1 MRIIYPVL
9 EPGGKYLMR
18 NRKKPEML
26 LLLMAVLSILIVSSG
41 CISENGETDAIS
53 PLNISSPTVSTEIMR
68 TPVTAVTSFPDNDT
82 SMVSPLITPTE
93 TNTRIVNIT
102 PAPQPKAFLF
112 SLEEASQLTIQPI
125 YLPTQLPFGF
135 SYSGGSITSEGV
147 ISLHISHNTMPIT
160 YIQAPVWSDV
170 ERLGGPDAK
179 HHPLYANDR
188 TYICTE
194 AGMLHQL
201 FWTDDYYDYYLIG
214 GLDCIELLRMASSL
228 QPLDYEVLDRL
239 PHTVSDPGDPYPNPE
254 RIRLILPLHWIN
266 ERYPNK
272 YHSRMIDIM
281 MSSEEFNASFSP
293 DPRNP
298 SFLRHKEVKEDET
311 VAYLSLP
318 KEMFDY
324 FSVEPGEIRIRYP
337 HDFFVYFTDMESF
350 YEFPY
355 KDPSPPGW
363 KPAVPIVFGTI
374 TPPAT
379 PVLPA

>member
-1 MRIIYPVL
+1 
-9 EPGGKYLMR
+9 
-18 NRKKPEML
+18 
-26 LLLMAVLSILIVSSG
+26 
-41 CISENGETDAIS
+41 
-53 PLNISSPTVSTEIMR
+53 
-68 TPVTAVTSFPDNDT
+68 
-82 SMVSPLITPTE
+82 
-93 TNTRIVNIT
+93 
-102 PAPQPKAFLF
+102 
-112 SLEEASQLTIQPI
+112 
-125 YLPTQLPFGF
+125 
-135 SYSGGSITSEGV
+135 
-147 ISLHISHNTMPIT
+147 MPIT